1 MKNHEKKTTIKNIEF
16 HSILLYFYKER
27 KRRKKFLFLIDSHL
41 YIGPMGS
48 LPKYSNKIKKQQQN
62 RTEKNTSKNNKKLLI
77 FKLELNRIE

>member
-1 MKNHEKKTTIKNIEF
+1 MILDEKSRRKTTIKNIEF

-48 LPKYSNKIKKQQQN
+48 LPKYIAIK
-62 RTEKNTSKNNKKLLI
+62 
-77 FKLELNRIE
+77 